1 MNSETTAPVHKGSV
15 SGRQSGRRKARMPLA
30 AKVLSSALSVALLIG
45 GTAGI
50 TGAEASNGNGATEAG
65 LQSHKGAVT

>member
-15 SGRQSGRRKARMPLA
+15 SGQQSGRRKARMPFA

-45 GTAGI
+45 GTAGV
-50 TGAEASNGNGATEAG
+50 TGAEASNGNMATEAG
-65 LQSHKGAVT
+65 LQSNKGAVT

>member
-1 MNSETTAPVHKGSV
+1 MNSETTVPVHKGSA
-15 SGRQSGRRKARMPLA
+15 SGQQSGRRKARLPLA

-45 GTAGI
+45 GTAGV
-50 TGAEASNGNGATEAG
+50 TGAEASNGNSTTESG